1 MDSDGAVLGVMGGQV
16 VVKLSAARGGLST
29 RKPLVEAT
37 LNCHNVAS
45 PKLIPAEDR
54 MTICGGSI

>member
-1 MDSDGAVLGVMGGQV
+1 MLGVMGGQV